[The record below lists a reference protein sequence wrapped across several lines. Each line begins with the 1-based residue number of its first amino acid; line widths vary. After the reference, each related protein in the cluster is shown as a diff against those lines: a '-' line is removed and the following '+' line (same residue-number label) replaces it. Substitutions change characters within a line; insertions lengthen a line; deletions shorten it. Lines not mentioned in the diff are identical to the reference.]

1 MGKYAKFIA
10 SVKLGIKILGLV
22 VLGAVI
28 GISYFYSYQLYTAMV
43 HFK

>member
-1 MGKYAKFIA
+1 MKMYIEKAKKVF
-10 SVKLGIKILGLV
+10 VKLGLI